1 MIAMGVQDEWVSVAK
16 AAEIAGCSEQYV
28 RRDLLDHLVV
38 DAKGNATDRTSGGRL
53 DGWLVHG
60 RAWLVSRE
68 SAVALRHSL
77 TSRAKIN
84 RGIKPAPRASR
95 RKKPRQRSR

>member
-1 MIAMGVQDEWVSVAK
+1 MAIQDEWVSVKK

-38 DAKGNATDRTSGGRL
+38 DDEGHPTDRTSGGRL

-95 RKKPRQRSR
+95 RKKPRPRSK